1 MTQKPVSI
9 LVAALGGEGGGVLGD
24 WIIDAATAL
33 DFPVQSTSVP
43 GVAQRTGATN
53 YYLEVF
59 PVARAAL
66 GGKMPVLSLTP
77 GPGDVDIVAASELVE
92 AGRVMQNG
100 HADPARTVLVFSTHR
115 EYAVAEKAGMGDGR
129 YDPARV
135 FDAARELGREV
146 IAFDMREIAWQQGTI
161 INTVLFGAM
170 AGSGCLPFPR
180 EVCEAAIRRSGKA
193 VEASLRGFDAGYSRA
208 AARMA
213 ATAPAARVQPAS
225 GQGAPAV
232 AAAVGE
238 LPPAL
243 RAIAAEGHAQLCDY
257 QDAAYAARY
266 LERLQRLCHAGGRSE
281 SVAATAQEVARHLA
295 LWMGYEDVVR
305 VAELKTRRARIGQ
318 LRAEVG
324 AKPGE
329 PVRVTEFLKP
339 RLEEICAVLPARFG
353 HWLERRLAG
362 TRLAAG
368 VALRLRTDTVTGFAL
383 LALLRRLKPLRP
395 RSLRFG
401 QEQQAIERWLAAVER
416 ALPHSPALALEIAH
430 CGRLIKGYGDTAAR
444 GQRSIGLIL
453 DRVEQ
458 GGDDPALAQRVA
470 AAREAA
476 LADPEGRALAAALDM
491 PAPPPRAVPV
501 RIVRRPSIDELV
513 SS

>member
-9 LVAALGGEGGGVLGD
+9 LVAALGGEGGGVLAD
-24 WIIDAATAL
+24 WIIDAASAL

-66 GGKMPVLSLTP
+66 GGQVPVLSLTP

-100 HADPARTVLVFSTHR
+100 YSDPARTVLVFSTHR
-115 EYAVAEKAGMGDGR
+115 EFAVSEKTGMGDGR

-135 FDAARELGREV
+135 FDAAGKLAREV

-170 AGSGCLPFPR
+170 VGSGCLPFPR

-193 VEASLRGFDAGYSRA
+193 VEASLRGFEAGFSRA
-208 AARMA
+208 RARMA
-213 ATAPAARVQPAS
+213 AAARTEAPPAR
-225 GQGAPAV
+225 PADS
-232 AAAVGE
+232 ATVGD

-243 RAIAAEGHAQLCDY
+243 RSVAAEGHAQVRDY
-257 QDAAYAARY
+257 QDAAYAACY
-266 LERLQRLCHAGGRSE
+266 LDRLRQVCSKAGGAGE
-281 SVAATAQEVARHLA
+281 VGTEVGAEVARHLA
-295 LWMGYEDVVR
+295 LWMSYEDVVR
-305 VAELKTRRARIGQ
+305 VAELKTRRARIER

-324 AKPGE
+324 ARPGE

-339 RLEEICAVLPARFG
+339 RLEEICAVLPAGLGRL
-353 HWLERRLAG
+353 LERRLAR
-362 TRLAAG
+362 TRLASG
-368 VALRLRTDTVTGFAL
+368 VALRLRTDTVAGFAL
-383 LALLRRLKPLRP
+383 LALLRLLKPLRP
-395 RSLRFG
+395 RSLRFA
-401 QEQQAIERWLAAVER
+401 QEQQAIERWLAAVGQAVLR
-416 ALPHSPALALEIAH
+416 SGLLALELAR
-430 CGRLIKGYGDTAAR
+430 CGRLIKGYGDTAER
-444 GQRSIGLIL
+444 GHRSLGLIL
-453 DRVEQ
+453 DLAEQ
-458 GGDDPALAQRVA
+458 GGEAAALAARVA
-470 AAREAA
+470 AARAAA
-476 LADPEGRALAAALDM
+476 LADPEGRALARALDM
-491 PAPPPRAVPV
+491 PAPPPRAVPI
-501 RIVRRPSIDELV
+501 RIVSRRPAEDLV